1 MKASGIE
8 VYTVGFQLGDSKLAT
23 DTLSG
28 CATDPDHFYNSTTGD
43 ALKAAFRD
51 IALKISTLYLSQ

>member
-1 MKASGIE
+1 MKAKGVE
-8 VYTVGFQLGDSKLAT
+8 VYTVGFQLGGNQTAT
-23 DTLSG
+23 DTLSS
-28 CATDPDHFYNSTTGD
+28 CASDASHFYNSTTGD